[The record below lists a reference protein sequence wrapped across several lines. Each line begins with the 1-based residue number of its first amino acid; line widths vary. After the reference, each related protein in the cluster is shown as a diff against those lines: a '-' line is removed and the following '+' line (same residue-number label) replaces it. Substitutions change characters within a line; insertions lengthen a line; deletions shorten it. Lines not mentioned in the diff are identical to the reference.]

1 MTIKKQQIT
10 MKLNGPKSLEIDIYG
25 EIVDETLLE
34 TDVSANS
41 FKEQLKN
48 YGDVEEI
55 IVNLNSPGG
64 SVFSGIAIHNML
76 KRHKAKVT
84 VNIDGLCASIASVI
98 AMAGDTI
105 RMPRNALMMI
115 HNAMTSD
122 FGNANELR
130 ETANLLD
137 KVTSQ
142 LMTAYL
148 DKSESL
154 NEATL
159 KVLLDAETWLTADEA
174 KHYGLVDEVIA
185 EKKLVACADEEQL
198 SKFMKTPK
206 SVTMIKN
213 TVETPK
219 ETKAVKNIYYL

>member
-1 MTIKKQQIT
+1 MTRTI
-10 MKLNGPKSLEIDIYG
+10 LNINKTGNVGVIDIYG
-25 EIVDETLLE
+25 EVISETWKWSDDE
-34 TDVSANS
+34 VSAYS
-41 FKEQLKN
+41 FKDAIENL
-48 YGDVEEI
+48 GDVTEI
-55 IVNLNSPGG
+55 IVNINSPGG
-64 SVFSGIAIHNML
+64 DVFEGLAIHNIL
-76 KRHKAKVT
+76 KRHDAKVT

-105 RMPRNALMMI
+105 RMPKNALMMI

-130 ETANLLD
+130 ETADLLD

-142 LMTAYL
+142 LMTTYL
-148 DKSESL
+148 DKSETL

>member
-1 MTIKKQQIT
+1 MTRTI
-10 MKLNGPKSLEIDIYG
+10 LNINKTGNVGVIDIYG
-25 EIVDETLLE
+25 EVISETWKWSDDE
-34 TDVSANS
+34 VSAYS
-41 FKEQLKN
+41 FKDAIENL
-48 YGDVEEI
+48 GDVTEI
-55 IVNLNSPGG
+55 VVNINSPGG
-64 SVFSGIAIHNML
+64 DVFEGLAIHNIL
-76 KRHKAKVT
+76 KRHDAKVT

-105 RMPRNALMMI
+105 RMPKNALMMI

-130 ETANLLD
+130 ETADLLD

-142 LMTAYL
+142 LMTTYL

>member
-1 MTIKKQQIT
+1 MTRTI
-10 MKLNGPKSLEIDIYG
+10 LNIDKTGNVGVIDIYG
-25 EIVDETLLE
+25 EVISETWKWSDDE
-34 TDVSANS
+34 VSAYS
-41 FKEQLKN
+41 FKDAIENL
-48 YGDVEEI
+48 GDVTEI
-55 IVNLNSPGG
+55 IVNINSPGG
-64 SVFSGIAIHNML
+64 DVFEGLAIHNIL
-76 KRHKAKVT
+76 KRHDAKIT

-130 ETANLLD
+130 ETADLLD

-142 LMTAYL
+142 LMTTYL
-148 DKSESL
+148 DKSDSL